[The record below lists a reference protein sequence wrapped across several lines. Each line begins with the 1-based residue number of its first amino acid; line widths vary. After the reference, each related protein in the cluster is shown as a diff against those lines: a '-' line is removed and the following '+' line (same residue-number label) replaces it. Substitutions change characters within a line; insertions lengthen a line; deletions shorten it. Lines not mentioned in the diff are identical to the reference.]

1 MKQPKLYL
9 STLIFCLFNIFIAKA
24 ELEIFFEVSNTSCVV
39 SPDGSINITEIK
51 GGEAPY
57 EIFLNAVLVG
67 VDSAIILDLFT
78 GIYTVYVIDALGQ
91 YVETNIQVDF
101 EEEPEYFIT
110 DEVKIQKG
118 DSYKIDLEVFTA
130 IDGITW
136 FLAPAISDRNILQP
150 IVSPE
155 KDQIYRAEI
164 VYESVCKAYVEV
176 FIEVD
181 SKRYVYFPTIFSPN
195 NDGVNDYFC
204 PSLSDQVHS
213 IKRFVVA
220 DRWGKIVHNRRGEY
234 KSANEVQWDAKDG
247 YKFFKSGQYIYLCE
261 IEFKDGQIIKYKGS
275 VSIL

>member
-24 ELEIFFEVSNTSCVV
+24 ELEIVFEVSNSSCVL
-39 SPDGSINITEIK
+39 SPDGSINISEIK
-51 GGEAPY
+51 GGQAPY
-57 EIFLNAVLVG
+57 EIFLNAVIVG

-78 GIYTVYVIDALGQ
+78 GIYTASVFDASGQ
-91 YVETNIQVDF
+91 YAETNIQVDF
-101 EEEPEYFIT
+101 EKELEYFIT

-130 IDGITW
+130 IDKITW
-136 FLAPAISDRNILQP
+136 FLAPALSDRNILQP

-155 KDQIYRAEI
+155 KDQIYRAEL
-164 VYESVCKAYVEV
+164 VYKSVCKSYVEV

-181 SKRYVYFPTIFSPN
+181 NKRYVYFPTIFSPN

-204 PSLSDQVHS
+204 PSLSDQVQS
-213 IKRFVVA
+213 IRRFVIA

-234 KSANEVQWDAKDG
+234 SNANEVQWDGKDG
-247 YKFFKSGQYIYLCE
+247 YKFFNSGQYIYFCE